1 MTTSE
6 NQAVSLLRAQY
17 QNAHEVLEG
26 TMQDVTSVQAQWSPP
41 GIANPLGATYAH
53 ILVSEDGVIN
63 GMLKGSTPLCV
74 TTWTGKMGL
83 SELPP
88 MPGPGEEGLP
98 PWDGWARR
106 VKVDQA
112 ALQKYAQAVYAATDE
127 YLASLTNED
136 LNRTLDLSGMGVGQ
150 QTLGWLLS
158 LMLANVNWHTGE
170 IACLKGLQG
179 ARGYPF

>member
-26 TMQDVTSVQAQWSPP
+26 TMQDVTSGQAHWSPP

-53 ILVSEDGVIN
+53 IVVSEDGVIN
-63 GMLKGSTPLCV
+63 GVLKGSAPLCA
-74 TTWTGKMGL
+74 TSWAGKVGL
-83 SELPP
+83 SEMPP

-98 PWDGWARR
+98 SWHEWARQ

-112 ALQKYAQAVYAATDE
+112 ALQEYARAVYAATDE
-127 YLASLTNED
+127 YLASLTDED
-136 LNRTLDLSGMGVGQ
+136 LNRVLDLSGIGLGQ
-150 QTLGWLLS
+150 QTLGWMLS

-170 IACLKGLQG
+170 ISCLKGLQG
-179 ARGYPF
+179 VRGYPF